1 MNRRSHETT
10 IKIPP
15 PTLAQTTRE
24 GSGHLERFALEVGL
38 ALRRAR
44 HARGLT
50 LRQVSDA
57 TGGRLKPTSI
67 AGYER
72 AERTISLE
80 RFVELCDLYRL
91 PPQSLIAEIWRSVH
105 GIPAPDV
112 ELGRL
117 ERLGSAEASLVA
129 GFIRQIRSLRSEAGT
144 ESIVLRAGDLEVLA
158 TASGTQVA
166 ELAEVLG
173 PSEEAEERTNANP

>member
-1 MNRRSHETT
+1 M
-10 IKIPP
+10 
-15 PTLAQTTRE
+15 
-24 GSGHLERFALEVGL
+24 ERFALEVGL

-57 TGGRLKPTSI
+57 TEGRLKPTSI

-80 RFVELCDLYRL
+80 RFVELCDLYRV
-91 PPQSLIAEIWRSVH
+91 PPQSLVAEIWRSVH

-117 ERLGSAEASLVA
+117 ERLGSPEASLVA
-129 GFIRQIRSLRSEAGT
+129 GFIRQIRSLRSEPGS

-158 TASGTQVA
+158 TASGTQVG

-173 PSEEAEERTNANP
+173 SNNNNGEESEPER